1 MSIVSLLKHYGFMAN
16 IVMSW
21 VTAVGN
27 QQEIE
32 TLHNIMQE
40 MHPTKHPAEFEGL
53 MVRLGGDPAEV
64 NGGHFEGLERV
75 SPTQLEWQDYG
86 RWRTNVEV
94 YNRIKETYPSIKIWW
109 RCDDLCTTNC
119 PDMGGY
125 VIHNEEDGETED
137 VPTIMD
143 VVAYFQRYG
152 YPVSNGEDIE
162 PYQDGYE
169 LPLWYEAIDVVSED
183 EY

>member
-1 MSIVSLLKHYGFMAN
+1 VYRLTALDVAN
-16 IVMSW
+16 IVASW
-21 VTAVGN
+21 VTAIGDP
-27 QQEIE
+27 QEIE
-32 TLHNIMQE
+32 SLHKIMQG
-40 MHPTKHPAEFEGL
+40 MNPTASPAEFEGL
-53 MVRLGGDPAEV
+53 MSKIGGDPNEV
-64 NGGHFEGLERV
+64 NGGHFEGLVKV

-86 RWRTNVEV
+86 RWRPNIEV
-94 YNRIKETYPSIKIWW
+94 YNRIKSVYPSIKIWW
-109 RCDDLCTTNC
+109 RCDDLGTTNC

-137 VPTIMD
+137 ADCIMD

-162 PYQDGYE
+162 PYQDASE
-169 LPLWYEAIDVVSED
+169 LPLWYEAIEVVPED

>member
-1 MSIVSLLKHYGFMAN
+1 MAN

-21 VTAVGN
+21 VTAVGTPK
-27 QQEIE
+27 EIE
-32 TLHNIMQE
+32 SLYEIMQG
-40 MHPTKHPAEFEGL
+40 MRPTERTAEFEDL
-53 MVRLGGDPAEV
+53 MTRLGGDPTEV
-64 NGGHFEGLERV
+64 NGGHFESLERT

-86 RWRTNVEV
+86 RWRPNVEV
-94 YNRIKETYPSIKIWW
+94 YNRIKRIYPTIKIWW
-109 RCDDLCTTNC
+109 RCDDLCTTND
-119 PDMGGY
+119 PTQGGY

-137 VPTIMD
+137 VGAIMD

-162 PYQDGYE
+162 PYQDASE
-169 LPLWYEAIDVVSED
+169 LPLWYEAIEVVPED